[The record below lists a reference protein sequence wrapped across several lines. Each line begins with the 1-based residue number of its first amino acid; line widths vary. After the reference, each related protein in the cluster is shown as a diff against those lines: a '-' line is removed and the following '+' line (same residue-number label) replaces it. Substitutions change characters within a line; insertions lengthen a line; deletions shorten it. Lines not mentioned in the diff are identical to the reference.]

1 MKKYITYMFL
11 TVSLISCL
19 FLPVQ
24 AFSDAEPEKIKEEI
38 SNELESSIDSD
49 IREKLKDMG
58 LEDFEPESIFNVSL
72 DSISKFF
79 SDTLKEKLVNNSKL
93 FFELLGV
100 ILLAGIILSIL
111 TDDDKS
117 DFLEI
122 IVMIVVVLSSV
133 RAVSVTLPAV
143 ISALEAS
150 KKFMLSFVPVYTLIV
165 SFGGNPSG
173 ALTYNTLVL
182 GFAEIVSALITTNIT
197 NFMGVFFCLGIS
209 FSFNSSIN
217 ISRIISG
224 VNKIF
229 STIIGFAASV
239 FTGFLSLKS
248 ILSVSIDSV
257 SVKGIRF
264 LISSMIPIIG
274 SSISE
279 AYSSLIGSI
288 NLIKGSVAIVGI
300 LVIIIIN
307 IPIIFDVLTYYII
320 FNLISYVAD
329 SLAVKRAADAL
340 KCFSSGMRILLLVCI
355 FEMFIVIISTGILLS
370 VKNGG

>member
-1 MKKYITYMFL
+1 MKKYITYIFL

-150 KKFMLSFVPVYTLIV
+150 KKIMLSFVPVYTLIV

>member
-1 MKKYITYMFL
+1 MKKYITYIFL

-19 FLPVQ
+19 FLPIQ

-182 GFAEIVSALITTNIT
+182 GFAEIVSDLITTNIT

-217 ISRIISG
+217 IGRIISG

-329 SLAVKRAADAL
+329 SLVVKRAADAL

>member
-49 IREKLKDMG
+49 IREKLKYMG

-133 RAVSVTLPAV
+133 RAVSVT
-143 ISALEAS
+143 
-150 KKFMLSFVPVYTLIV
+150 
-165 SFGGNPSG
+165 
-173 ALTYNTLVL
+173 
-182 GFAEIVSALITTNIT
+182 
-197 NFMGVFFCLGIS
+197 
-209 FSFNSSIN
+209 
-217 ISRIISG
+217 
-224 VNKIF
+224 
-229 STIIGFAASV
+229 
-239 FTGFLSLKS
+239 
-248 ILSVSIDSV
+248 
-257 SVKGIRF
+257 
-264 LISSMIPIIG
+264 
-274 SSISE
+274 
-279 AYSSLIGSI
+279 
-288 NLIKGSVAIVGI
+288 
-300 LVIIIIN
+300 
-307 IPIIFDVLTYYII
+307 
-320 FNLISYVAD
+320 
-329 SLAVKRAADAL
+329 
-340 KCFSSGMRILLLVCI
+340 
-355 FEMFIVIISTGILLS
+355 
-370 VKNGG
+370 

>member
-1 MKKYITYMFL
+1 MKKYITYIFL
-11 TVSLISCL
+11 TVSLINCL

>member
-49 IREKLKDMG
+49 IREKLKYMG

-133 RAVSVTLPAV
+133 CAVSVTLPAV

-217 ISRIISG
+217 IGRIISG

>member
-1 MKKYITYMFL
+1 MKKYITYIFL
-11 TVSLISCL
+11 TFSLINCL

-24 AFSDAEPEKIKEEI
+24 AFSDAEPENIKDEI
-38 SNELESSIDSD
+38 NNELESSIDSD

-72 DSISKFF
+72 DSISRFF
-79 SDTLKEKLVNNSKL
+79 SDTLKDKLVNNSKL

-111 TDDDKS
+111 SDDDKS

-143 ISALEAS
+143 ISALEAT

-217 ISRIISG
+217 IGRIISG
-224 VNKIF
+224 VNKVF

-264 LISSMIPIIG
+264 LISSMIPVIG

-307 IPIIFDVLTYYII
+307 IPIIFDVLTYYIA
-320 FNLISYVAD
+320 FNLLGYIAD
-329 SLAVKRAADAL
+329 SLTVKRTADIL

-355 FEMFIVIISTGILLS
+355 FEMFIVIISTGIMLS

>member
-1 MKKYITYMFL
+1 MKKYITYIFL
-11 TVSLISCL
+11 TVSLINFL

>member
-1 MKKYITYMFL
+1 MKKYITYIFL
-11 TVSLISCL
+11 TVSLINCL

-24 AFSDAEPEKIKEEI
+24 AFSGAEPEKIKEEI

-49 IREKLKDMG
+49 IREKLKDIG

-93 FFELLGV
+93 FFELSGV

-307 IPIIFDVLTYYII
+307 IPIIFDVMTYYTI

-329 SLAVKRAADAL
+329 SMAVKRAADAL

>member
-1 MKKYITYMFL
+1 MKKYITYIFL

>member
-1 MKKYITYMFL
+1 MKKYITYIFL

-217 ISRIISG
+217 IGRIISG

>member
-1 MKKYITYMFL
+1 MKKYITYIFL

-197 NFMGVFFCLGIS
+197 KFMGVFFCLGIS

-264 LISSMIPIIG
+264 LISSMIPVIG

>member
-143 ISALEAS
+143 ISTLEAS

>member
-217 ISRIISG
+217 IGRIISG